1 MSTRNG
7 LSMLTRPIVALLSRI
22 REHELWRES
31 PYCLNWQPVEFRP
44 IRLLELF
51 CLWRNAKWCQ
61 LTCQKQ
67 RHTSAKW
74 QMDHQK
80 PTSML
85 FLNGYGQFQ
94 QTRYV
99 LKDRM
104 NMKIIKQKLDFIHLS
119 WKRLFLPV
127 DMTCRNAYVA
137 HIRIFSM

>member
-1 MSTRNG
+1 MLNDCAKCHIKHCCRLLSVWVENSVKQFLIKGNMLSTRNG
-7 LSMLTRPIVALLSRI
+7 LSMLTRPTVALLSRI

-80 PTSML
+80 PISML

-99 LKDRM
+99 LKEQ
-104 NMKIIKQKLDFIHLS
+104 NEYE
-119 WKRLFLPV
+119 
-127 DMTCRNAYVA
+127 NY
-137 HIRIFSM
+137 

>member
-1 MSTRNG
+1 MLSTRNG
-7 LSMLTRPIVALLSRI
+7 LSMLTHPIVALLSRI

-51 CLWRNAKWCQ
+51 CLWRIAKWCQ

-80 PTSML
+80 PISML

-99 LKDRM
+99 LKEQ
-104 NMKIIKQKLDFIHLS
+104 NEYENYWTKAWFHSFIMKTFIFAG
-119 WKRLFLPV
+119 WYDV
-127 DMTCRNAYVA
+127 
-137 HIRIFSM
+137 